1 MRRRKIMKIRKFTLI
16 YVIVIIAAVWTLFP
30 VYWMVKSSFTPNDIM
45 YTPKPSLLPSHWTL
59 MHYRDL
65 MKVGFMNYVYN
76 SLYIALITTLIC
88 VFISVIAS
96 YSLAR
101 LKFRG
106 RKFLAKSIIYSY
118 LLPAS
123 VLFIPMYVAVSR
135 LGLNDNK
142 NALLVVYPTFIVP
155 YCCYML
161 ISYFKAIPESLEE
174 AARIDGCSSF
184 QTLYKIIVPIA
195 SPGIA
200 VVSAFTFTMSWNEF
214 LYALCLTTSPNQQT
228 VTIGI
233 ASFKFSDQAIWGL
246 LMSSSVVASIP
257 AVLLYFLAQRFLKSG
272 LSAGGVKF

>member
-1 MRRRKIMKIRKFTLI
+1 MRRTTLWKIRKFTLI
-16 YVIVIIAAVWTLFP
+16 YAIVVIAAVWTLFP
-30 VYWMVKSSFTPNDIM
+30 VYWMVKSSLTPNDVM

-59 MHYRDL
+59 LHYREL
-65 MKVGFMNYVYN
+65 IKAGFMRYVYN
-76 SLYIALITTLIC
+76 SLYVALICTVVC

-96 YSLAR
+96 YSLTR
-101 LKFRG
+101 LKFKG
-106 RKFLAKSIIYSY
+106 RKFVAKSIIYSY

-142 NALLVVYPTFIVP
+142 NALLIVYPTFIVP

-174 AARIDGCSSF
+174 AALIDGCSSL

-195 SPGIA
+195 APGIA
-200 VVSAFTFTMSWNEF
+200 VVATFTFTMSWNEF

-233 ASFKFSDQAIWGL
+233 ASFKISDQAIWGL

-257 AVLLYFLAQRFLKSG
+257 AVMLYFLAQRFLKSG